1 MSKAKRIIIYRYKRK
16 GIGLWGEKGCSTKS
30 DTLLWTAYQLKQLYH
45 IYPPCFY
52 LLGWGNSWL
61 TPDTTQTQSL
71 LETPFGIYILVENEM
86 SEKCHL
92 LTEQKECLCLFSKV
106 SALQRY
112 EIQMKKPQLSPKDF
126 LCIGYLGKIWKNK
139 GWIGEI
145 FRGLVAQKAT
155 FGRKFTWF

>member
-1 MSKAKRIIIYRYKRK
+1 
-16 GIGLWGEKGCSTKS
+16 
-30 DTLLWTAYQLKQLYH
+30 
-45 IYPPCFY
+45 

-112 EIQMKKPQLSPKDF
+112 EKQMKKPQLSPKDI
-126 LCIGYLGKIWKNK
+126 LRNGYLGKI
-139 GWIGEI
+139 
-145 FRGLVAQKAT
+145 
-155 FGRKFTWF
+155 